1 MLYGFPGAG
10 KTYFAR
16 QLCEHVQAAHIQADR
31 IRSELFE
38 QPRYDKQENDVVA
51 QLMNYMTTEF
61 LAAGISVVYD
71 TNAFRAAQR
80 HALRDMTRKAKAQPL
95 LVWLQIDA
103 ETSFVRGTKRDRRRA
118 DDKYAATYDRT
129 TFDTVVGHM
138 QNPVP
143 TEDYVV
149 ISGKH
154 SFNTQYSAV
163 SKKLREMGVL
173 SLTDAQSGIA
183 KPELVNLIP
192 NPAAGRVDM
201 ARRNIVI
208 R

>member
-1 MLYGFPGAG
+1 M
-10 KTYFAR
+10 
-16 QLCEHVQAAHIQADR
+16 QADR

-38 QPRYDKQENDVVA
+38 TPRYDKEENAVIG
-51 QLMNYMTTEF
+51 QLMDYMTGEF
-61 LAAGISVVYD
+61 LNAGISVVYD
-71 TNAFRAAQR
+71 TNSMRAAQR
-80 HALRDMTRKAKAQPL
+80 HALREMARKAHAVPL

-103 ETSFVRGTKRDRRRA
+103 ETAFVRGTKRDRRRA
-118 DDKYAATYDRT
+118 DDKYAATMDRNM
-129 TFDTVVGHM
+129 FNSVVGYM
-138 QNPVP
+138 QNPVN

-154 SFNTQYSAV
+154 AFNTQYSAAA
-163 SKKLREMGVL
+163 KKMRELGIL
-173 SLTDAQSGIA
+173 QPTDSPSGIP

-201 ARRNIVI
+201 SRRNIVI